1 MEIPVDLDQ
10 GLCLERETER
20 DLDDREGAS
29 AAAGAADLSDHS
41 FPDDADF
48 TDPSFIED
56 AEFTAES
63 GFAAGSDYRTSGF
76 REDVI
81 IDVDVE
87 DIEADGGPA
96 GAAMPLPRIAER
108 FNTETRFHGLSLSQL
123 AVHSL
128 WIVDYLRQLGITEM
142 ADGDLES
149 IGRCADDL
157 ESAIMLMF
165 QLAGGTRQELRQR
178 YQDIKLAMQAHQH
191 MTVDLGRAQ

>member
-10 GLCLERETER
+10 GLCLERAER
-20 DLDDREGAS
+20 DLDDREGARVE
-29 AAAGAADLSDHS
+29 AADLSDPS
-41 FPDDADF
+41 FTEDADC
-48 TDPSFIED
+48 
-56 AEFTAES
+56 AAES
-63 GFAAGSDYRTSGF
+63 EFETSGF
-76 REDVI
+76 REDVV

-87 DIEADGGPA
+87 DIESEPPA
-96 GAAMPLPRIAER
+96 PAMTLPRINER

-128 WIVDYLRQLGITEM
+128 WIVDYLRQLGVTEM
-142 ADGDLES
+142 PDGDLES

-178 YQDIKLAMQAHQH
+178 YQDIKLAMQARQR
-191 MTVDLGRAQ
+191 MTIDLGRAQ